1 MTDPLPSRLP
11 VSSSPSILHY
21 SVFFCKS
28 ISAAATAV
36 ESKKFD
42 RPWRLLK
49 SPHPRKERKKNTY
62 SHLSLPECGKTAVAL
77 AQRHKDGNNT
87 CVYKERSEGNLFK
100 TWADE
105 KILDSCKPVQ
115 NREPGRYHLFTL
127 CMHLNTAKMLRS
139 KTGPRG
145 FASNPVKA
153 FHKAAFS
160 CHNVTFAWCFHQ
172 HTLFPTNCFQ

>member
-1 MTDPLPSRLP
+1 MIDPLPSRLP
-11 VSSSPSILHY
+11 VSSSPSIPHY

-28 ISAAATAV
+28 ISAAATAA

-42 RPWRLLK
+42 GPWRLLK
-49 SPHPRKERKKNTY
+49 SPPKKTPTVIFYCQNV
-62 SHLSLPECGKTAVAL
+62 GKSAVVL
-77 AQRHKDGNNT
+77 AQSQREGNNT

-100 TWADE
+100 MWTDE

-127 CMHLNTAKMLRS
+127 CMHLNTAKMFRS

-153 FHKAAFS
+153 FYKAAFS
-160 CHNVTFAWCFHQ
+160 RHNVTFAWCFHQ